1 MVLLDNREVRQG
13 WDAVKDSVTT
23 MLTKHNAEVVSS
35 KLWEER
41 RLAYSI
47 KNQQRGT
54 YLLVYFNAPT
64 GEIAPINR
72 EMNMAELVLRHMVTA
87 CDEVPESAG
96 EPEQEFDV
104 TKIGIEQT
112 PKPAEAPAAEAEE
125 ASAEAGSE
133 EAPATEEAPAAEAE
147 GASAEAGSEE
157 APATEEAPAAEA
169 ATESSETPKEG
180 EE

>member
-47 KNQQRGT
+47 NNQQRGT

-104 TKIGIEQT
+104 TKIGIEET
-112 PKPAEAPAAEAEE
+112 PKPAEAPAAE
-125 ASAEAGSE
+125 
-133 EAPATEEAPAAEAE
+133 EAPKPAEAPAAEE
-147 GASAEAGSEE
+147 TPKPAEAPAAEE
-157 APATEEAPAAEA
+157 APKPAEAPAAEEAPTAEA